1 MLDPLASCA
10 RMCACTYVYVVRELN
25 KRKYYE
31 SCKEADIKREVKQE
45 DPCLWGPVC
54 KVYVGSAS

>member
-1 MLDPLASCA
+1 
-10 RMCACTYVYVVRELN
+10 MCACTYVYVVRELN

-31 SCKEADIKREVKQE
+31 SCKCYLTWKVKADIKREVKQE

-54 KVYVGSAS
+54 KVYVGSAF